1 MERKRKLKKY
11 IAILLIIFTSA
22 VTYAYA
28 KDSMVPVRIGISDTA
43 FKNYVF
49 NSIEFNNANK
59 LYVIDSETGYRAPI
73 NDFNENIKVIMN
85 NGLFSIYI
93 DGEIKARNLSGP
105 ILVYAREDFVEIK
118 GLKRKGRQAAYRGY
132 IELVRST
139 KEESKFSIVNVISL
153 RDYLRGVVPNEMP
166 VRFGLEALKAQ
177 TVAARN
183 YAIAPRVKAYKEFDL
198 CDSVAC
204 QVYFGANTEDE
215 LSDKAIT
222 ETDSII
228 AVDSQNKPIL
238 ALYSSTAGG
247 YTESYSL
254 AFSDPE
260 TRQFPANEIEYLKAV
275 PDNEDFETLET
286 DKKAEAF
293 YMSKPDSF
301 DDLSPYFRWD
311 KEWTKAELENVL
323 NNTMPNQA
331 ATGFIYPMVYK
342 GDDIGRIISIR
353 ALERGASGKI
363 VKLELKTNKNTYI
376 IQKELV
382 IRRCFQKNGISLPS
396 ANFVISYINSK
407 TPVYKFSGG
416 GFGHGVGLSQWGA
429 GKMAGLGYT
438 FEEILKH
445 YYKGIKLIEYKKS
458 KEDAE

>member
-1 MERKRKLKKY
+1 
-11 IAILLIIFTSA
+11 
-22 VTYAYA
+22 
-28 KDSMVPVRIGISDTA
+28 MVPVRIGISDTA
-43 FKNYVF
+43 FKTYIFDN
-49 NSIEFNNANK
+49 IEFNNAHM
-59 LYVIDSETGYRAPI
+59 LHVLDAETGYRTPI
-73 NDFNENIKVIMN
+73 DEFNRNIRVSIENN
-85 NGLFSIYI
+85 LFRIYV
-93 DGEIKARNLSGP
+93 DGELKAKNLSGP
-105 ILVYAREDFVEIK
+105 ILVYSRENFVEIK

-132 IELVRST
+132 IELIKSS
-139 KEESKFSIVNVISL
+139 KDESKFSVVNVISL

-183 YAIAPRVKAYKEFDL
+183 YAIAPRIKAYQEFDL

-215 LSDKAIT
+215 LSDRAIA

-228 AVDSQNKPIL
+228 AVDKADKPIL

-260 TRQFPANEIEYLKAV
+260 TRQFPANEVEYLVAV
-275 PDNEDFETLET
+275 PDNENFQALNT
-286 DKKAEAF
+286 DKKAEEF
-293 YMSKPDSF
+293 YMSRPDSF

-311 KEWTKAELENVL
+311 KEWTKPELESIL
-323 NNTMPNQA
+323 NKTMPAQA
-331 ATGFIYPMVYK
+331 ATGFIYPMFYK
-342 GDDIGRIISIR
+342 GDNIGNIISIR
-353 ALERGASGKI
+353 ALERGSSGKI
-363 VKLELKTNKNTYI
+363 VKLELKTDKNTYI

-396 ANFVISYINSK
+396 ANFVISYINSQN
-407 TPVYKFSGG
+407 PVFKFSGG

-429 GKMAGLGYT
+429 GKMSAMGYT
-438 FEEILKH
+438 FDEILKH
-445 YYKGIKLIEYKKS
+445 YYKGITLKEYQPN
-458 KEDAE
+458 KEVQNE